1 MGLAAHRR
9 DALVVVGA
17 GVVAG
22 YLGYHRWQVRW
33 GATGQ
38 EVAESLP
45 GDEVVDRAWWS
56 ATRAITINA
65 APGQVW
71 PWLAQM
77 GGYTR
82 AGWYSYD
89 WIDNAGRPSA
99 ARIVPELQDLAV
111 GEVLATSADGSGF
124 RVQAVDPGRCLVL
137 VIPDPDVAVSSV
149 FVLRE
154 AGPHCTRLVTR
165 LRIGGRPTVRALVFT
180 AAMDV
185 GDFVMF
191 RRTLLGIRDR
201 AERLTRGAPGAAD
214 PQDLAPGRPLAFDLA
229 IEIRRAPED
238 VYQFLVDKDLYRQPP
253 GSPVLRLD
261 RLTPGPAW
269 VGTRWIEVVRLG
281 PGMSMTVGSQADR
294 VEPGVAL
301 GEQFTST
308 WFTGRLTYT
317 FQPIPAGTRLR
328 QQQTLRLRG
337 PLALLAGPIDAALRP
352 RLLSRLADIRDV
364 LEDPLGGHVP

>member
-1 MGLAAHRR
+1 MRLEADRR
-9 DALVVVGA
+9 GGLVVLGA

-22 YLGYHRWQVRW
+22 YVGYHRWQVRW

-38 EVAESLP
+38 EVAEPLP
-45 GDEVVDRAWWS
+45 GDDVVDRAWWS

-65 APGQVW
+65 SPGQVW
-71 PWLAQM
+71 PWLVQM

-99 ARIVPELQDLAV
+99 TRIVPELQDLAV
-111 GEVLATSADGSGF
+111 GDILPMSSDGSGF
-124 RVQAVDPGRCLVL
+124 RVQALDPSRCLVL

-149 FVLRE
+149 FVLRD
-154 AGPHCTRLVTR
+154 AGPNRTRLVTR
-165 LRIGGRPTVRALVFT
+165 LRIGGRPTVRALAFT
-180 AAMDV
+180 GAMDA

-214 PQDLAPGRPLAFDLA
+214 PQDLAPGRPLEFDMA
-229 IEIRRAPED
+229 VEIRRRPEV
-238 VYQFLVDKDLYRQPP
+238 VYAFLVTKEQHPQPP

-261 RLTPGPAW
+261 RLSPGSAR
-269 VGTRWIEVVRLG
+269 VGTRWIEVVRVG
-281 PGMSMTVGSQADR
+281 PGMSMAVRSQADQ

-301 GEQFTST
+301 GERFTSA
-308 WFTGRLTYT
+308 WFTGRLVYT
-317 FQPIPAGTRLR
+317 FEPVPSGTRLR
-328 QQQTLRLRG
+328 QHETLRPRG
-337 PLALLAGPIDAALRP
+337 PLALLAGRIDAALRP
-352 RLLSRLADIRDV
+352 RLLGRLADIRDL
-364 LEDPLGGHVP
+364 LENPLSRQVP